1 MKPPNANTESI
12 SQTTPQ
18 TVIVLELHQIRC
30 DGGTQGR
37 AALNQS
43 VIAEYAELMLARAE
57 FPPVRTW
64 FDGES
69 YWLADGFQRLA
80 AAQSTGSSE
89 IRAEVFYGSLEDAR
103 WDSYAANALHG
114 LRRTRADI
122 EVVVTQALRHP
133 NGVRLS
139 NREIARHLN
148 LPETTLR
155 RWRKTSSAPRGAD
168 ASCTAVR
175 NGKTYSISTTKIGKA
190 VLEQAR
196 QSKSWNRLHLDLH
209 SMKELASPG
218 ARELLTQIEL
228 WVNGQ
233 SSLTVC
239 LEGIEEMVRELSMPK
254 AMRATAPG
262 QPSRFHSRP
271 WEASASLDFQERI
284 ERAEAPRIALQ
295 RYAGIPQN

>member
-43 VIAEYAELMLARAE
+43 VIAEYAELMLAGAE

-155 RWRKTSSAPRGAD
+155 RWRKTLICATWRRCELHGGTKRKNLLHLHHQNRKSSARTGEAIEIMESA
-168 ASCTAVR
+168 ASGSTQYEGTCVSRCTGV
-175 NGKTYSISTTKIGKA
+175 TDT
-190 VLEQAR
+190 
-196 QSKSWNRLHLDLH
+196 NR
-209 SMKELASPG
+209 
-218 ARELLTQIEL
+218 
-228 WVNGQ
+228 
-233 SSLTVC
+233 TV
-239 LEGIEEMVRELSMPK
+239 G
-254 AMRATAPG
+254 
-262 QPSRFHSRP
+262 
-271 WEASASLDFQERI
+271 
-284 ERAEAPRIALQ
+284 ERAKLSDCVP
-295 RYAGIPQN
+295 